1 MQNFLARCAVLALL
15 AGGFAFTGD
24 VTRLLTRG
32 RGILHATT
40 IPHAAPRS
48 APEARPEPEPV
59 TSPQEEAGS
68 AASADLLAPLPPA
81 PPAPP
86 AGPAEG
92 AANEQEPVSP
102 PAAERPVDAPVGA
115 PVPTTVPA
123 GGPETVTIA
132 ALAPGD
138 RVVVWIGRASGRA
151 RAAAIAF
158 DIVDPATGDAIEV
171 RHASATDDAA
181 TLAPHRRVTLVG
193 SVGGGWLG
201 RASVTAGRIGRGQSL
216 RIEPRGPGAAE
227 DRGAPQETIGPV
239 VAIDVVRSPTT
250 VP

>member
-40 IPHAAPRS
+40 IPHAAPPS
-48 APEARPEPEPV
+48 APETRPEPV
-59 TSPQEEAGS
+59 TAPQAEAGS
-68 AASADLLAPLPPA
+68 AAPTDLLPAMPPA

-86 AGPAEG
+86 PGPAEG
-92 AANEQEPVSP
+92 APADQEPVSP

-115 PVPTTVPA
+115 PVPTTIPA

-171 RHASATDDAA
+171 RHAPATDDAA

-216 RIEPRGPGAAE
+216 RIEPRSPGAAD